1 MKAWLSRAVANT
13 VVRGEEPKNRFARWS
28 RWFPSAPA
36 VEEARFQ
43 GRDDPYP
50 RHWREFPHRWPAVDP
65 ADQAVQQRLHDAMD
79 ELPGPWRE
87 VVRQRDVL
95 RRGTAEVSTARGIT
109 AEQERAMLNRARAF
123 LRERLAQLL
132 TREGHR

>member
-13 VVRGEEPKNRFARWS
+13 VVRGEEPKNRLARWS

-36 VEEARFQ
+36 VDGARFQ
-43 GRDDPYP
+43 DQDEPAP
-50 RHWREFPHRWPAVDP
+50 RHWREFPHRWPAVNP
-65 ADQAVQQRLHDAMD
+65 ADQAVQQRLRDAME
-79 ELPGPWRE
+79 ELPDPWRE

-95 RRGTAEVSTARGIT
+95 GRGTAEVSAARGIT
-109 AEQERAMLNRARAF
+109 ADQERAMLNRARAF

-132 TREGHR
+132 TREGRR